1 MKLKNHS
8 FTKMKQYVR
17 NISVHNKQRGKH
29 GKAFE
34 RFLAD
39 YFGFPAYEQNNA
51 KVDFPVEIVSQGNVP
66 SNLIGDWEVKYY
78 NKNKSQIALGDIER
92 KIQSIDKGLILV
104 IGLYDET
111 PEKLV
116 DVKFYKITPN
126 KQFLA
131 MRKIW
136 LDTCEYIKDRSNPI
150 ELTKEKCKKINRLS
164 KGAFSLCNTSRP
176 ERWSETKQRWETEA
190 RQCSLQLNLGCVA
203 PMF

>member
-1 MKLKNHS
+1 MKIAQKS
-8 FTKMKQYVR
+8 FTKMSQYVR
-17 NISVHNKQRGKH
+17 NISVHNKQKGKH

-34 RFLAD
+34 KFLAD
-39 YFGFPAYEQNNA
+39 YFCFPTHEQHNA
-51 KVDFPVEIVSQGNVP
+51 EVDFPVEIVSQGDVP

-78 NKNKSQIALGDIER
+78 NKNKSHIALGDIER

-104 IGLYDET
+104 LGFYDET
-111 PEKLV
+111 PDNLV
-116 DVKFYKITPN
+116 NVKFYKITPN
-126 KQFLA
+126 KQFSE

-150 ELTKEKCKKINRLS
+150 EKTKEKCKKINRLS
-164 KGAFSLCNTSRP
+164 QGAFSLCNNSRP

-190 RQCSLQLNLGCVA
+190 RQCSLQLNLSQVA

>member
-1 MKLKNHS
+1 MKLLKKD
-8 FTKMKQYVR
+8 FAKMKQQVR
-17 NISVHNKQRGKH
+17 NISVHNKQKGKH

-39 YFGFPAYEQNNA
+39 YFCLPTYEQYNA
-51 KVDFPVEIVSQGNVP
+51 EVDFPVEVVSQGNVP

-78 NKNKSQIALGDIER
+78 NKNNGQIALGDIER

-104 IGLYDET
+104 IGFYDET
-111 PEKLV
+111 PENLV

-136 LDTCEYIKDRSNPI
+136 LDTCEYIKDRSNSI
-150 ELTKEKCKKINRLS
+150 DQTKEKCKKINRLS
-164 KGAFSLCNTSRP
+164 KGAFSVCNTSRP
-176 ERWSETKQRWETEA
+176 ERWSETKQRWEAEA
-190 RQCSLQLNLGCVA
+190 RQCSLQLNLRQFA